1 MPAITV
7 DADEIKAF
15 LNSLKGLA
23 KPHRSGDGSFS
34 LSHSGLRLG
43 WAGAACAF
51 TGSDPDGLD
60 EPITVLLAESAM
72 FRVRGVLPKSG
83 PVRVAVAG
91 NQLYFN
97 RFSVN
102 VTAAYGPGD
111 VLLPLQSTAR
121 DWAEIRA
128 GHSEFAIANAG
139 LDELARKSRERQAAT
154 VEKAARQLE
163 WLGVTPEL
171 LGTWVDA
178 HLAARARGHETFRIG
193 VIVADRRGQFGL
205 FGGDVEA

>member
-7 DADEIKAF
+7 DSAEIKAF
-15 LNSLKGLA
+15 LNSLKGLT

-43 WAGAACAF
+43 WAGAGCAF
-51 TGSDPDGLD
+51 TGSDPDDLA
-60 EPITVLLAESAM
+60 EPITVLLAERAM
-72 FRVRGVLPKSG
+72 FRVRSVLPKAG
-83 PVRVAVAG
+83 PVRIAVDG
-91 NQLYFN
+91 DRLYFD
-97 RFSVN
+97 RFSLN

-111 VLLPLQSTAR
+111 VLLPLQATTR
-121 DWAEIRA
+121 DLAEIRA

-139 LDELARKSRERQAAT
+139 FDELARKSRERQAAT

-171 LGTWVDA
+171 LGAWVDA
-178 HLAARARGHETFRIG
+178 HLAARARGHETFRVG
-193 VIVADRRGQFGL
+193 VMVADRRGQFGL